1 MLERYIKISLI
12 IPDLLSDSREGVL
25 KELASKASIEFKTLD
40 EDVVLSALLEREDIG
55 STGIENGI
63 AIPHAKLNDISDTFI
78 VVGRSKKGIN
88 FASLDGKPTH
98 LFFVLLAP
106 STSAG
111 EHMKAL
117 ARLAKVLASAGLKE
131 KLLAAGSAS
140 EIYDALIKADKTC

>member
-25 KELASKASIEFKTLD
+25 KEFASKVSSEFKTLG
-40 EDVVLSALLEREDIG
+40 EDAILSALLEREDIG

-63 AIPHAKLNDISDTFI
+63 AIPHAKLNGINDTI
-78 VVGRSKKGIN
+78 IAIGRSKKGIN

-106 STSAG
+106 LMSAG

-131 KLLAAGSAS
+131 KLLGAGNAP
-140 EIYDALIKADKTC
+140 EIYDMLIKVDKTC